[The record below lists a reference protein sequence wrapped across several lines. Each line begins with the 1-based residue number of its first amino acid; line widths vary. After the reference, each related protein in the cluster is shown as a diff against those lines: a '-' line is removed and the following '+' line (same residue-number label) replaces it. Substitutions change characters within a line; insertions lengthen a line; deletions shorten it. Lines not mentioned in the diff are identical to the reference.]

1 MSKVEKRPATEN
13 DILVIN
19 DRHGFDENPNLDP
32 PILHDVLVD
41 GHPAKA
47 GVGSFGMY
55 STRILLLFDPP
66 HPEFGDEFGTKYFM
80 FDDNVP
86 GLVNWGHE
94 GKSFR
99 IELIV

>member
-1 MSKVEKRPATEN
+1 MSKIEKRPATEN

-55 STRILLLFDPP
+55 STNSI
-66 HPEFGDEFGTKYFM
+66 
-80 FDDNVP
+80 
-86 GLVNWGHE
+86 
-94 GKSFR
+94 
-99 IELIV
+99 II